1 MKCFIC
7 GEEFDEEKIEGV
19 RFAFPP
25 YIDRPQLIKAVK
37 STGIRGHLYRPC
49 QRCLLP
55 FLEGIKF
62 GRYSCE

>member
-19 RFAFPP
+19 RFAIPP
-25 YIDRPQLIKAVK
+25 YIDEPQLIKAVK
-37 STGIRGHLYRPC
+37 SGEHFYRPC

-55 FLEGIKF
+55 FLEGINI
-62 GRYSCE
+62 GRYLCD

>member
-19 RFAFPP
+19 RFAIPP
-25 YIDRPQLIKAVK
+25 YIDEPQLIKSVK
-37 STGIRGHLYRPC
+37 SIGICNHSYRPC

-55 FLEGIKF
+55 FLEGIKL
-62 GRYSCE
+62 GRYLCE